1 MDMTLTD
8 LQIDGIHG
16 GESAE
21 FLGQAARFQHE
32 LWFHGVPSNLDC
44 CCWLWRRSLHDL
56 YVNDNN
62 RFPQT
67 ASGFSNR

>member
-32 LWFHGVPSNLDC
+32 LWFHGVPSNLIVVVGYGAGRC
-44 CCWLWRRSLHDL
+44 MT
-56 YVNDNN
+56 
-62 RFPQT
+62 FT
-67 ASGFSNR
+67 